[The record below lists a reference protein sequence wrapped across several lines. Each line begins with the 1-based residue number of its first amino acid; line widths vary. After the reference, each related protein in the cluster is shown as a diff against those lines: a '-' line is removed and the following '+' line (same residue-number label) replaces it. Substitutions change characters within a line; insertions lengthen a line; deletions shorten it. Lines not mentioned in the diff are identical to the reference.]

1 MKTKNRIALFFLIA
15 FLLCLDLFA
24 QNQHTIMTYNIL
36 NYPITD
42 TTSRNPYFR
51 TIFANIQPDIVVV
64 QEMISQ
70 QGVTAFLN
78 KILLPNNPNYQA
90 GTFIDGFDTDNAIF
104 YKSNLFTFI
113 SNTPIRTALRD
124 INQFKLLYN
133 LTGDTIIIYSVHLK
147 ASDSL
152 QNELL
157 RAAEVDSLRQKTN
170 SLPPNTNFIVL
181 GDFNIYRS
189 GELAY
194 QKLLDQSSLGY
205 VIDPLSLSGIWNNP
219 AYSIHHTQSTRTRQ
233 FGDGTP
239 GGLDDRFDMILMS
252 QAVMDSGG
260 ITFIPG
266 SYFVY
271 GNDGNHYNDSINSP
285 PNLAVGQLIADALHY
300 STDHLPVVASFT
312 FPSNVK
318 TLSIKAFIEGKFNG
332 ITMIPDSITVEL
344 RASSNPFTLVE
355 QKKVLLQSDGNVQV
369 ALNDISNGVPYYL
382 VIKNRNSLETWSST
396 AITFTNDI
404 SSYDFTTSSSKAF
417 GNNLK
422 LINGKWC
429 VITGDINQDG
439 FIDISDLVNVF
450 TNSVLNIGGY
460 VNTDLNGDLLTDMN
474 DVNIVFQNNV
484 MGFSVKKP

>member
-1 MKTKNRIALFFLIA
+1 MKNIFFKFSVIVLF
-15 FLLCLDLFA
+15 LCFELFA

-51 TIFANIQPDIVVV
+51 TIFANIQPDILVV

-70 QGVTAFLN
+70 QGVNAFLN

-124 INQFKLLYN
+124 INEFKLVYN
-133 LTGDTIIIYSVHLK
+133 LTGDTLIIYSVHLK

-157 RAAEVDSLRQKTN
+157 RAAEVDSLRQRTN
-170 SLPPNTNFIVL
+170 LLPSNTNFIVL

-194 QKLLDQSSLGY
+194 QKLIDQSSTGY
-205 VIDPLSLSGIWNNP
+205 VIDPLNLSGIWNNL

-266 SYFVY
+266 SYYAY
-271 GNDGNHYNDSINSP
+271 GNDGNHYNDSINRP
-285 PNLAVGQLIADALHY
+285 PNTAVSQQLADALHY
-300 STDHLPVVASFT
+300 STDHLPVVASFY
-312 FPSNVK
+312 FPS
-318 TLSIKAFIEGKFNG
+318 SIKSLLLKVLIEGLFNG
-332 ITMIPDSITVEL
+332 TNMVSDTITVEL
-344 RASSNPFTLVE
+344 RTSSQPFDLVE
-355 QKKVLLQSDGNVQV
+355 AKEVIVDSSGNATINFSQISENISYYIVL
-369 ALNDISNGVPYYL
+369 
-382 VIKNRNSLETWSST
+382 KHRNSLETWSAVPVS
-396 AITFTNDI
+396 FQSD
-404 SSYDFTTSSSKAF
+404 SLSYDFTTSSNMAY

-422 LINGKWC
+422 LISSKWC
-429 VITGDINQDG
+429 LVSGDTNQDG

-460 VNTDLNGDLLTDMN
+460 VNTDLNGDLITNQN
-474 DVNIVFQNNV
+474 DVNIVFQNNIS
-484 MGFSVKKP
+484 GFSVKRP

>member
-1 MKTKNRIALFFLIA
+1 MLNKLLNKIILIFLISSLI
-15 FLLCLDLFA
+15 LLA

-42 TTSRNPYFR
+42 TTSRNSYFR
-51 TIFANIQPDIVVV
+51 IIFSNNQPDILVV

-70 QGVTAFLN
+70 QGVNAFLN
-78 KILLPNNPNYQA
+78 KILLPNNPTYQA

-104 YKSNLFTFI
+104 FKSNLFTFI

-124 INQFKLLYN
+124 INEFRLVYN

-157 RAAEVDSLRQKTN
+157 RAAEVDSLRQRTN

-194 QKLLDQSSLGY
+194 QKLLDQSSSGY
-205 VIDPLSLSGIWNNP
+205 VLDPLTLVGTWNNP
-219 AYSIHHTQSTRTRQ
+219 SYSIHHTQSTRTRQ

-260 ITFIPG
+260 IQFIPG
-266 SYFVY
+266 SYSAY

-285 PNLAVGQLIADALHY
+285 PNNAVGQLIANALHY
-300 STDHLPVVASFT
+300 ASDHLPVVATFS
-312 FPSNVK
+312 FPSSVK
-318 TLSIKAFIEGKFNG
+318 TLSLKLFIEGRFNG
-332 ITMIPDSITVEL
+332 TTILPDSVTVEL
-344 RASSNPFTLVE
+344 RNSNSPYDIVE
-355 QKKVLLQSDGNVQV
+355 QKKVLLDANGDVTIS
-369 ALNDISNGVPYYL
+369 LNQAMNNTPYYL
-382 VIKNRNSLETWSST
+382 VVKHRNSLETWSSNP
-396 AITFTNDI
+396 ITFINDA
-404 SSYDFTTSSSKAF
+404 SSYDFTTSDNKAF

-422 LINGKWC
+422 LVGSKWC
-429 VITGDINQDG
+429 VISGDINQDG
-439 FIDISDLVNVF
+439 IIEISDIINVF
-450 TNSVLNIGGY
+450 TNYVLGVSGY
-460 VNTDLNGDLLTDMN
+460 VNTDLNGDTITDMN
-474 DVNIVFQNNV
+474 DVNIVYQNNIQ
-484 MGFSVKKP
+484 GYSIKKP

>member
-1 MKTKNRIALFFLIA
+1 MKFWIAVILTFLPLTISY
-15 FLLCLDLFA
+15 A

-51 TIFANIQPDIVVV
+51 TLFSYIQPDILVV
-64 QEMISQ
+64 QEITSQ
-70 QGVTAFLN
+70 QGVNAFLN

-90 GTFIDGFDTDNAIF
+90 GTFIDGVDTDNAIF
-104 YKSNLFTFI
+104 FKSNLFTFL

-124 INQFKLLYN
+124 INEFKLIYN

-157 RAAEVDSLRQKTN
+157 RAAEVDSLRQRTN

-194 QKLLDQSSLGY
+194 QKLLDQSSSGY
-205 VIDPLSLSGIWNNP
+205 VIDPINLTGIWNNP

-252 QAVMDSGG
+252 QAIMDSGE
-260 ITFIPG
+260 ITFIPN
-266 SYFVY
+266 SYYVL

-300 STDHLPVVASFT
+300 STDHLPVVASFS
-312 FPSNVK
+312 FPTNTK
-318 TLSIKAFIEGKFNG
+318 TLQLKVLIEGRFEGTN
-332 ITMIPDSITVEL
+332 MLPDSLTIEI
-344 RASSNPFTLVE
+344 RNSSNPFSVIE
-355 QKKVLLQSDGNVQV
+355 QKKVLID
-369 ALNDISNGVPYYL
+369 SNGNSEIAFNGLNNNTPYYL
-382 VIKNRNSLETWSST
+382 VVKHRNSLETWSS
-396 AITFTNDI
+396 IPINFINDLVN
-404 SSYDFTTSSSKAF
+404 YDFTTSSGKAY

-429 VITGDINQDG
+429 IITGDVNQDG
-439 FIDISDLVNVF
+439 FIEISDLNNVF
-450 TNSVLNIGGY
+450 INSVLNIGGY
-460 VNTDLNGDLLTDMN
+460 VNTDLNGNSLTDST
-474 DVNIVFQNNV
+474 DVNIVYQNNLS
-484 MGFSVKKP
+484 GYSVKKP

>member
-1 MKTKNRIALFFLIA
+1 MTRMNKKIILIILFTGLVV
-15 FLLCLDLFA
+15 FA

-51 TIFANIQPDIVVV
+51 IIFSNIQPDILVV

-70 QGVTAFLN
+70 QGVNAFLN
-78 KILLPNNPNYQA
+78 KILLPNNPHYQA

-104 YKSNLFTFI
+104 YKSNLFTFL

-124 INQFKLLYN
+124 INEFRLVYN

-157 RAAEVDSLRQKTN
+157 RAAEVDSLRQRTN
-170 SLPPNTNFIVL
+170 SLPPNSNFIVL

-194 QKLLDQSSLGY
+194 QKLINQSSPGY
-205 VIDPLSLSGIWNNP
+205 VIDPLNLTGTWNNP
-219 AYSIHHTQSTRTRQ
+219 LYSIHHTQSTRTRQ

-252 QAVMDSGG
+252 QAVWDSGG
-260 ITFIPG
+260 ITFIPS
-266 SYFVY
+266 SYFAF
-271 GNDGNHYNDSINSP
+271 GNDGNHYNDSINNP
-285 PNLAVGQLIADALHY
+285 PNTAVGQLIADALHY
-300 STDHLPVVASFT
+300 SSDHLPVIASFQ

-318 TLSIKAFIEGKFNG
+318 SLQLKLLIEGRFNG
-332 ITMIPDSITVEL
+332 NSMIPDSVTVEL
-344 RASSNPFTLVE
+344 RNQNNPFNLIE
-355 QKKVLLQSDGNVQV
+355 QKKVLVNDEGNVNIQLNNV
-369 ALNDISNGVPYYL
+369 ANNSSYYL
-382 VIKNRNSLETWSST
+382 VVKHNNSLETWS
-396 AITFTNDI
+396 ANPITFINDI
-404 SSYDFTTSSSKAF
+404 ASYDFTTSANKAF

-422 LINGKWC
+422 LVGNSWC
-429 VITGDINQDG
+429 LISGDVNQDG
-439 FIDISDLVNVF
+439 YIEIDDLVNVYI
-450 TNSVLNIGGY
+450 NNALNVGGY
-460 VNTDLNGDLLTDMN
+460 VNTDLNGDLITDMT
-474 DVNIVFQNNV
+474 DVNIVFQNNNL
-484 MGFSVKKP
+484 GYSIKKP

>member
-1 MKTKNRIALFFLIA
+1 MKTKFKIVISALFSLI
-15 FLLCLDLFA
+15 LCFEIIA

-51 TIFANIQPDIVVV
+51 TIFANIQPDILVV

-70 QGVTAFLN
+70 QGVNAFLN

-124 INQFKLLYN
+124 INEFKLVYN

-194 QKLLDQSSLGY
+194 QKLLDQSSTGY
-205 VIDPLSLSGIWNNP
+205 VIDPLTLSGTWNNP

-233 FGDGTP
+233 FGDGTS

-252 QAVMDSGG
+252 QAIMDSGG
-260 ITFIPG
+260 ISFVPG
-266 SYFVY
+266 SYYVY
-271 GNDGNHYNDSINSP
+271 GNDGNHYNDSINRP

-318 TLSIKAFIEGKFNG
+318 TLSLKAFIEGRFNG
-332 ITMIPDSITVEL
+332 INMIPDSITVEL
-344 RASSNPFTLVE
+344 RTSSSPFNIVE
-355 QKKVLLQSDGNVQV
+355 QKIILLPSDGNAQIS
-369 ALNDISNGVPYYL
+369 LNNISNGVPYYL

-396 AITFTNDI
+396 TITFTNDT
-404 SSYDFTTSSSKAF
+404 SSYDFTTSSAKAF
-417 GNNLK
+417 GDNLK
-422 LINGKWC
+422 QINGKWC

-439 FIDISDLVNVF
+439 FIDISDVVDVF
-450 TNSVLNIGGY
+450 KDYVLNVSGY
-460 VNTDLNGDLLTDMN
+460 VSTDLNGDLVTDIN
-474 DVNIVFQNNV
+474 DVNIVFQNNIS
-484 MGFSVKKP
+484 GFSIKRP

>member
-1 MKTKNRIALFFLIA
+1 
-15 FLLCLDLFA
+15 
-24 QNQHTIMTYNIL
+24 MTYNIL

-51 TIFANIQPDIVVV
+51 TIFANIQPDIIVV

-70 QGVTAFLN
+70 QGVNAFLN
-78 KILLPNNPNYQA
+78 KILLPNNPLYQA

-104 YKSNLFTFI
+104 FKSNLFTFI

-124 INQFKLLYN
+124 INEFKLVYN
-133 LTGDTIIIYSVHLK
+133 LTGDTLIIYSVHLK

-157 RAAEVDSLRQKTN
+157 RAAEVDSLRQRTN

-194 QKLLDQSSLGY
+194 QKLLDQSSSGY
-205 VIDPLSLSGIWNNP
+205 VLDPLTLTGTWNNP
-219 AYSIHHTQSTRTRQ
+219 AYAIYHTQSTRTRQ

-266 SYFVY
+266 SYFAY
-271 GNDGNHYNDSINSP
+271 GNDGNHYNDSINRP
-285 PNLAVGQLIADALHY
+285 PNTAVGQLIADALHY
-300 STDHLPVVASFT
+300 ASDHLPVVASFS
-312 FPSNVK
+312 FPTNVK
-318 TLSIKAFIEGKFNG
+318 TLSLKALIEGRYNG
-332 ITMIPDSITVEL
+332 LSMIPDSITVEL
-344 RASSNPFTLVE
+344 RSQNNPFNLVE
-355 QKKVLLQSDGNVQV
+355 QKNVLINADGNITIPFNQAV
-369 ALNDISNGVPYYL
+369 NNTPYYL
-382 VIKNRNSLETWSST
+382 VIKHRNSLETWSANPVS
-396 AITFTNDI
+396 FLNDI
-404 SSYDFTTSSSKAF
+404 ATYDFTTSSNKAF

-422 LINGKWC
+422 LVGSNWC
-429 VITGDINQDG
+429 LITGDVNQDG
-439 FIDISDLVNVF
+439 SIEISDLVHVF
-450 TNSVLNIGGY
+450 MNNVLNIGGY
-460 VNTDLNGDLLTDMN
+460 VITDLNGDLVTDIN
-474 DVNIVFQNNV
+474 DVNIVYQNNIS
-484 MGFSVKKP
+484 GYSVKRP